1 MISSFKKIALGSA
14 AVVAGALLS
23 TAASAQ
29 STRTWVSGVGDD
41 VNPCSRTAP
50 CKTFQ
55 GAIVKTAAGGE
66 INCLDSGGF
75 GTVTITQAVSII
87 CDTVEAGVLA
97 GSGTNGIVIAAGP
110 TDAVVLS
117 GLDIQG
123 VSGSLNG
130 ILVTSAGSL
139 RVTNSS
145 VRGFASTNYGINLS
159 STTSLSQVFLDH
171 VTVINNGLVAA
182 GGGILVSP
190 ASSTSTTIMIR
201 HANIQNNGSVGI
213 RFDNGGKTG
222 AGIYATVDDSV
233 FSADSTGILLKSTSN
248 ANVLTATVTNS
259 IISRNA
265 YGVVVNSTSAP
276 LFGGNTITDNA
287 TGIFLNGL
295 STVTS
300 FGDNHLG
307 GNVTDGAFTTNTGTK

>member
-1 MISSFKKIALGSA
+1 MRSSFKKISLGSA
-14 AVVAGALLS
+14 AILAGALLS

-29 STRTWVSGVGDD
+29 ATRTWVSGVGDD

-50 CKTFQ
+50 CKTFA
-55 GAIVKTAAGGE
+55 GALANTLPGGE

-75 GTVTITQAVSII
+75 GTVTITQAVSIV

-97 GSGTNGIVIAAGP
+97 GSGTSGITIAAGP
-110 TDAVVLS
+110 NDAVVLS

-145 VRGFASTNYGINLS
+145 VRGFASANYGINLS
-159 STTSLSQVFLDH
+159 SSTSLSQVFLDH
-171 VTVINNGLVAA
+171 VTVINNGVGAT

-190 ASSTSTTIMIR
+190 ASGTSTTIMIR
-201 HANIQNNGSVGI
+201 HANIQNNATVGI

-233 FSADSTGILLKSTSN
+233 FSADSTGMLLKSPSN

-259 IISRNA
+259 IFSRNA
-265 YGVVVNSTSAP
+265 YGVVVNSTTP
-276 LFGGNTITDNA
+276 PMFGGNTITDNS
-287 TGIFLNGL
+287 TGVLYNGT
-295 STVTS
+295 STAIS

-307 GNVTDGAFTTNTGTK
+307 GNVTDGTFTTNAGTK